1 MVSRMQGQQKY
12 QPKPF
17 VKINIEKLIP
27 QTHFLRRI
35 EKVIDLSFVRDLTK
49 EYYCQNNGRPS
60 IDPELFFRMIL
71 IGYIFNID
79 SDRKLC
85 EEVRYNLAYRWYC
98 KLNIDDFTPNHSSI
112 SRIRDRYGSKIFELF
127 FDKIVDLC
135 KQSGMVKGKRIITD
149 GTLIAADASLDSMKA
164 RDADKKKEDKREIAL
179 KSTTKKLSNKTH
191 ISKTDSDSS
200 LTKKEGV
207 PRGLKYKAHISI
219 DADSR
224 VILDNKIT
232 TGSCQETTIY
242 LERIKY
248 IRDKYNLNIEEVV
261 ADTQVGTKFVKMT
274 QKS

>member
-85 EEVRYNLAYRWYC
+85 E
-98 KLNIDDFTPNHSSI
+98 
-112 SRIRDRYGSKIFELF
+112 
-127 FDKIVDLC
+127 
-135 KQSGMVKGKRIITD
+135 
-149 GTLIAADASLDSMKA
+149 
-164 RDADKKKEDKREIAL
+164 
-179 KSTTKKLSNKTH
+179 
-191 ISKTDSDSS
+191 
-200 LTKKEGV
+200 
-207 PRGLKYKAHISI
+207 
-219 DADSR
+219 
-224 VILDNKIT
+224 
-232 TGSCQETTIY
+232 
-242 LERIKY
+242 
-248 IRDKYNLNIEEVV
+248 
-261 ADTQVGTKFVKMT
+261 
-274 QKS
+274 

>member
-1 MVSRMQGQQKY
+1 MVSKMQGQQKY

-242 LERIKY
+242 LERIKN
-248 IRDKYNLNIEEVV
+248 IRDKYNLNIEEV
-261 ADTQVGTKFVKMT
+261 
-274 QKS
+274 